1 MRSPTQLLPARS
13 WPLALLLLALVSF
26 GACWLTYTYGQLSE
40 ASPIYP
46 NAARLQSL
54 VSQAT
59 ATASREGEQVALEC
73 QPPSRPQFSRLLTQ
87 CVYPTFVA
95 INGRVTG
102 WSASGPEPTPTE
114 LADPTPERLSQT
126 ALGEFLVVRR
136 ARGPVVVLIYI
147 PLARHYGISNRY
159 LRDGAEPALLQG
171 LEVQVQAAR
180 ILPGETTGLVAA
192 LVDTQGHYL
201 FSVVQLPGSIVAG
214 RLLPL
219 LLLLLGIAFYTAG
232 WLSLAYRWWQ
242 EGRVGRAM
250 LALAGAPLVL
260 RVALLYLSLPYAW
273 LELPLFD
280 PRVYAVSGWAPSL
293 GDLLLNGVLALL
305 LAGASVVINRH
316 YRLPTRAQQA
326 PIGHWGIPAALG
338 LMASVVGLYSY
349 YTSTFSNNQLSLD
362 ITQSMQVSGFRLVLV
377 LAVLL
382 HTAAFVTVFYLW
394 TGLLA
399 PDLRRLPRRLLLF
412 LGMVLAIALL
422 MSGAV
427 LHQVL
432 LLLPGLACL
441 YLVLVRLGELH
452 YRPTQGPPR
461 YLLLLLLLGLASAV
475 GATALYGQFERQLL
489 LDKQRLASNL
499 LVDNDLQGEFL
510 LGQRLRQLGS
520 DPVIARLLTNKPVRI
535 EAVRRRIER
544 QYLRQYFDKYEE
556 SVDLFDPQGQPVGGE
571 VDDSLTFNQTRAQLG
586 HTATPTDQPGVYL
599 LKSDNSF
606 SSRRYVAVVPVTL
619 PVPGSNGPPTPAGTI
634 LLTLSLKQLASYS
647 VLPELLVDQKFFQPG
662 LATDLSYAG
671 YAKGRLVYSEG
682 DFDYANLLPTP
693 LLYNQQ
699 IYEEGLVI
707 SDFHHLAMR
716 DASGRRIVVVTTA
729 TYSLADWFS
738 NFSFQLMLNVLVWL
752 LAGGAYVLR
761 RRGGW
766 GVRFNF
772 SARIQLLLNLGIL
785 IPLLVVSIAT
795 ASQVISGYRR
805 DLRRT
810 YERRG
815 HIALESLLRRRDQLS
830 DTTARPVLTALAR
843 NVAALTETDL
853 NLYDARGE
861 LLVSSQPLIF
871 EAGLLGPLLNPQA
884 IVDLRERGLSRTLLT
899 ERAGTLSFSSLYL
912 PVRAASVDGPAGP
925 VLGYVG
931 IPFFDS
937 QKELDGKLTE
947 LFTTILNIFTLMFLV
962 FLVLAFLATR
972 QLTAPLKLLTQ
983 RLTRTTLTGRN
994 EMLDY
999 RSSDDEIGLLVSEYN
1014 TMLGKLE
1021 ASKRELAAQE
1031 KEAAWREMAR
1041 QVAHEIKNPL
1051 TPMKLS
1057 LQYLQK
1063 AITER
1068 RPNAQELIGR
1078 ISQTLITQIDVL
1090 SDIATSFS
1098 TFTNL
1103 PTMRPARLD
1112 VAAVLRQ
1119 CTELFREQD
1128 GDECGELDLS
1138 LPPDGSYIV
1147 FADESLLVRTFNN
1160 LLLNAKQAVPPGR
1173 SPRQRVTIT
1182 AVELGHVLI
1191 TITDNGS
1198 GISEEVRENIFR
1210 PNFTT
1215 KATGSGIGLA
1225 VAKRGIESAGGRIW
1239 FETEVGVG
1247 TTFFIELPLAG

>member
-1 MRSPTQLLPARS
+1 M
-13 WPLALLLLALVSF
+13 LLLALLSF
-26 GACWLTYTYGQLSE
+26 EACWLTNTRVQLSDSGD
-40 ASPIYP
+40 AYP
-46 NAARLQSL
+46 NVVRLQSL
-54 VSQAT
+54 VSQAA
-59 ATASREGEQVALEC
+59 ATAGREAQRVARES
-73 QPPSRPQFSRLLTQ
+73 QAPTPPDFSRLLVQ
-87 CVYPTFVA
+87 CSYPTFVA
-95 INGRVTG
+95 REGQLVG
-102 WSASGPEPTPTE
+102 WSASGPAPTAAE

-136 ARGPVVVLIYI
+136 AQGPVVVLAYV

-171 LEVQVQAAR
+171 LQVQAAPV
-180 ILPGETTGLVAA
+180 LPGEAKGLVAA
-192 LVDTQGHYL
+192 IVDAQGHYL
-201 FSVVQLPGSIVAG
+201 FSVVQLPGSVVAG
-214 RLLPL
+214 RLVPL
-219 LLLLLGIAFYTAG
+219 LLLLLSIGCYTAG
-232 WLSLAYRWWQ
+232 WLGLAFRWWRQ
-242 EGRVGRAM
+242 QRVGLAM
-250 LALAGAPLVL
+250 LALAGAPLAL
-260 RVALLYLSLPYAW
+260 RAALLYLSLPYAW

-280 PRVYAVSGWAPSL
+280 PRVYAVSGLAPSL
-293 GDLLLNGVLALL
+293 GDLLLNGLLALL
-305 LAGASVVINRH
+305 LAGAAVVCSRH
-316 YRLPTRAQQA
+316 YRLPTRAQVA
-326 PIGHWGIPAALG
+326 PVGRWGVPAGLG
-338 LMASVVGLYSY
+338 LLASIVGLYSY
-349 YTSTFSNNQLSLD
+349 YTSAFSNSQLTLD
-362 ITQSMQVSGFRLVLV
+362 ITQSMQVSGFRLLLL

-382 HTAAFVTVFYLW
+382 HTAAFVAGFYLL

-399 PDLRRLPRRLLLF
+399 PDLRRVPRRRLLGVGLTLAAVLLP
-412 LGMVLAIALL
+412 LGALL
-422 MSGAV
+422 
-427 LHQVL
+427 HEIT
-432 LLLPGLACL
+432 LLLPGLTCL
-441 YLVLVRLGELH
+441 YLVLVRVGALH
-452 YRPTQGPPR
+452 YRPEKGPPR

-510 LGQRLRQLGS
+510 LGQRLKQLAA
-520 DPVIARLLTNKPVRI
+520 DPIVARLLLSKPVRT
-535 EAVRRRIER
+535 EALRRRIER
-544 QYLRQYFDKYEE
+544 QYLRTYFDKYEE
-556 SVDLFDPQGQPVGGE
+556 AIYLFDPSGQPVGGE
-571 VDDSLTFNQTRAQLG
+571 ADDTLTFNQTRAELSR
-586 HTATPTDQPGVYL
+586 TATATDQPGVYL

-606 SSRRYVAVVPVTL
+606 SSRRYVAVVPIAL
-619 PVPGSNGPPTPAGTI
+619 PAGANGSGSPTPAGTI

-671 YAKGRLVYSEG
+671 YAQGRLVYSEG
-682 DFDYANLLPTP
+682 DFDYANLLPASV
-693 LLYNQQ
+693 LRDSK
-699 IYEEGLVI
+699 IYQNGVVV
-707 SDFHHLAMR
+707 SDFHQLAMH
-716 DASGRRIVVVTTA
+716 DASGRRVVVVTTA
-729 TYSLADWFS
+729 TYSAADWFS
-738 NFSFQLMLNVLVWL
+738 NFSFQLLLNVVLWL
-752 LAGGAYVLR
+752 LAGGGYLLWR
-761 RRGGW
+761 RNGW
-766 GVRFNF
+766 GVRLNF

-785 IPLLVVSIAT
+785 LPLLVVSVAT
-795 ASQVISGYRR
+795 TSQVVSSYRR

-853 NLYDARGE
+853 NLYDARGQ

-884 IVDLRERGLSRTLLT
+884 VIDLRQRGLSRTLLT

-925 VLGYVG
+925 ITGYVG

-937 QKELDGKLTE
+937 QKELDTKLTE
-947 LFTTILNIFTLMFLV
+947 MFTTVLNIFTLMFLV
-962 FLVLAFLATR
+962 FLGLAFVAAR

-983 RLTRTTLTGRN
+983 RLKRTTLTGRN
-994 EMLDY
+994 EVLDY
-999 RSSDDEIGLLVSEYN
+999 RSSDDEIGLLVREYN
-1014 TMLGKLE
+1014 DMLGKLE

-1063 AITER
+1063 AIAER
-1068 RPNAQELIGR
+1068 RPNAEALIGR

-1103 PTMRPARLD
+1103 PAMRPARLD
-1112 VAAVLRQ
+1112 LAAVLRQ
-1119 CTELFREQD
+1119 CTDLFRQEE
-1128 GDECGELDLS
+1128 GDEHGELHLA
-1138 LPPDGSYIV
+1138 LPPDGSYTV
-1147 FADESLLVRTFNN
+1147 FADESLLIRTFNN
-1160 LLLNAKQAVPPGR
+1160 LLLNARQAVPAGR
-1173 SPRQRVTIT
+1173 PPRQEVALRPD
-1182 AVELGHVLI
+1182 GPGKVLI
-1191 TITDNGS
+1191 TIADNGA
-1198 GISEEVRENIFR
+1198 GIPAAVRDQVFQ

-1225 VAKRGIESAGGRIW
+1225 VAKRGIESAGGRLW
-1239 FETEVGVG
+1239 FETEEGVG